1 MKKVIAI
8 WVLIVFATNLSA
20 QILSADKGI
29 KSVSDKSLLVS
40 LNGSWKFQFIPNADW
55 SRYSDFFQEGY
66 NDNNWGKIPVPG
78 NWDALG
84 YTLPKYAHPDDLN
97 GLYRTSFIVPDNWKG
112 QHVILKFDGVL
123 RGYELWVN
131 GHYAGK
137 WESAY
142 NSCQFD
148 VTEFLKDGEN
158 LLAVR
163 VYTRFKGFDFD
174 GNDDWGQVGITRDVT
189 MFPVPDTHIKDLT
202 ITTRLVDQKA
212 IVGLDFEV
220 SNFSQEDAKNLL
232 IKGEII
238 NPQGKTEQKF
248 SFPINLNDGINKEII
263 LTKPAL
269 WNAETP
275 HLYQLR
281 FQLMTG
287 KQVLQSF
294 SENFGVRQVT
304 IEKDVLKLNGVA
316 IKLRGVTLHATDPFH
331 GKVISEELNLTDM
344 KLMKEAS
351 INFIRTS
358 HYPREP
364 RFYELCDSLG
374 FYVMSEVPFGFGD
387 ANLFD
392 TSYQDI
398 LLTRAEATVQRDK
411 NHPSILFWS
420 IGNENPLTPIAEETG
435 KYVKRKDSTR
445 PICYPMVHDYFLRL
459 KYDIPDFV
467 DIYAP
472 HYPPVETLK
481 YYAETAT
488 KPVILTEYC
497 HSLGQSLEEHKELW
511 ELIEANKNLAGG
523 NVWEWVDQGM
533 IRKGRKTNI
542 FKQTEDLWLNGSTA
556 ITMNGNSGA
565 DGLLYANRVPKTNYY
580 EVKKN
585 YAQVQILEKEFF
597 LSTGKHQ
604 IPLHLNNRFDFINL
618 KDNIICNW
626 YLTANNDTVSK
637 GTFSPNCEPHQQV
650 EQQIT
655 INLNQDPSEKIYLL
669 HFDINNKEG
678 LCINQQT
685 IRILPESG
693 KISFIQRLE
702 GIDDNE
708 RLKALIQKGPLMRV
722 GRKTAMSEDVR
733 ISNRVIKN
741 YLITP
746 QKTGKNNYSFEN
758 ETIAVTGEI
767 KTSTSDQQGVK
778 IDFNLTPAP
787 SDKILLEAGVAF
799 LLDKSITKVQ
809 WLGYGPFASY
819 PGKANANNYGIYS
832 LAQEDIYFEGNRM
845 GVDLVLCTD
854 ESGNGIL
861 LVCDKGNVNFERTD
875 LGIVLSFNSY
885 VSGLGGKLRTTSFPV
900 YADQIDSIAGHF
912 SLYHVDGKNWQP
924 LLKNLFVSPGKVK
937 KAYTPFISV
946 YDTYLKRFNDI
957 VDWTCMDLQTY

>member
-1 MKKVIAI
+1 MKKIVIVWA
-8 WVLIVFATNLSA
+8 LIILATNLSA

-29 KSVSDKSLLVS
+29 KSVSDKALIVS

-55 SRYSDFFQEGY
+55 SRYSNFFQEGY
-66 NDNNWGKIPVPG
+66 NDSNWDKIPVPG

-84 YTLPKYAHPDDLN
+84 YTPPKYAHPDDLT
-97 GLYRTSFIVPDNWKG
+97 GLYRTSFSVPDNWKD

-137 WESAY
+137 WESSY

-148 VTEFLKDGEN
+148 ITEFLKGKEN

-189 MFPVPDTHIKDLT
+189 MFPVPDTHMKDLT
-202 ITTRLVDQKA
+202 ITTRLMDQKA
-212 IVGLDFEV
+212 IVGMDFKV
-220 SNFSQEDAKNLL
+220 NNFSQDDIKNLQ

-238 NPQGKTEQKF
+238 NPQGKIEQKF
-248 SFPINLNDGINKEII
+248 SFPVSLNEYVNKEIT

-281 FQLMTG
+281 FQLIAG
-287 KQVLQSF
+287 KQVIQSF

-304 IEKDVLKLNGVA
+304 IDKDVLKLNNVA
-316 IKLRGVTLHATDPFH
+316 LKLRGVTLHATDPFH
-331 GKVISEELNLTDM
+331 GKVISRELYLTDM

-358 HYPREP
+358 HYPLDP
-364 RFYELCDSLG
+364 YFYELCDSLG

-387 ANLFD
+387 ANLRD
-392 TSYQDI
+392 TTFQDI
-398 LLTRAEATVQRDK
+398 LLTRAEATIQRDK

-435 KYVKRKDSTR
+435 KYVKRKDATR

-459 KYDIPDFV
+459 NYNIPDFV

-481 YYAETAT
+481 HYAAAAT
-488 KPVILTEYC
+488 KPVILTEYS

-523 NVWEWVDQGM
+523 NIWEWVDQGM
-533 IRKGRKTNI
+533 IKNGRKRTI
-542 FKQTEDLWLNGSTA
+542 FKHTEDLWLNDSTV
-556 ITMNGNSGA
+556 IIMEGNSGA
-565 DGLLYANRVPKTNYY
+565 DGILYANRVPLTNYY
-580 EVKKN
+580 EVRKN
-585 YAQVQILEKEFF
+585 YAQVQILEEKLT
-597 LSTGKHQ
+597 LSKGKHQ
-604 IPLHLNNRFDFINL
+604 IPIHLNNRFDFINL
-618 KDNIICNW
+618 QGNIFCNW
-626 YLTANNDTVSK
+626 YLTADRDTISK
-637 GTFSPNCEPHQQV
+637 GTFIPSCEPHQQG
-650 EQQIT
+650 EQVIS
-655 INLNQDPSEKIYLL
+655 INLNQDPSEKVYLL

-678 LCINQQT
+678 LCFNQQT
-685 IRILPESG
+685 IRILPQSE
-693 KISFIQRLE
+693 KISFNQRLE
-702 GIDDNE
+702 GKTDYD
-708 RLKALIQKGPLMRV
+708 RLKTFIQQGPLMRV

-733 ISNRVIKN
+733 ISNRIIKN

-746 QKTGKNNYSFEN
+746 QETSKNNYLFEN
-758 ETIAVTGEI
+758 EIFTATGEI
-767 KTSTSDQQGVK
+767 KTSTVNQQGVK
-778 IDFNLTPAP
+778 VDFNLTPALT
-787 SDKILLEAGVAF
+787 DNKIFLEAGIAV

-809 WLGYGPFASY
+809 WLGYGPFTSY
-819 PGKANANNYGIYS
+819 PGKSNANNYGIYS
-832 LAQEDIYFEGNRM
+832 LEQEDLYFEGNRM
-845 GVDLVLCTD
+845 GVDLVLCTN
-854 ESGNGIL
+854 ENGDGLL

-875 LGIVLSFNSY
+875 QGIVLSFNSY

-900 YADQIDSIAGHF
+900 YANGIDSITGNF
-912 SLYHVDGKNWQP
+912 SLYNVDGKNWQP
-924 LLKNLFVSPGKVK
+924 LLKDLFVSPDKVK

-946 YDTYLKRFNDI
+946 YDTYLKRFIDI
-957 VDWTCMDLQTY
+957 VE